1 MDRGEIVLS
10 GSHDSVVDSD
20 VRRYLT
26 V

>member
-1 MDRGEIVLS
+1 MDRGEIVLN
-10 GSHDSVVDSD
+10 GTAEAMVEND